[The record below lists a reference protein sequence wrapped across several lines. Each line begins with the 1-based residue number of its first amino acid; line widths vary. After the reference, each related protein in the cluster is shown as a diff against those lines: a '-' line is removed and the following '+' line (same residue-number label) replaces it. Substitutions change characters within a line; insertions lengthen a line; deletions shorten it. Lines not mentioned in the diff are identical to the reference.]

1 MTNLSSLSKV
11 QYANIASIILFIVAL
26 VLEMV
31 LYGWSWV
38 RLLNFFNF
46 ALAWFVF
53 INIRKAQET
62 IHEVAAV
69 IKSAEKGDLENR
81 ITHITDQG
89 ELNDLCWNTNNMLDQ
104 TEVFIREIRA
114 SVEASSRDEFH
125 RRILVQGLQGEFKE
139 ASAFVNKAID
149 AMHSNYL
156 HVQKSI
162 LNSALGK
169 IGSGVGGGLEVIQH
183 DLQNTI
189 LRLHKITEI
198 SQATSD
204 NSSQTVSELEEIIS
218 KLSRLIELVQ
228 TSADAIHSL
237 NEKTSE
243 ISSVVNLIKD
253 IADQTN
259 LLALN
264 AAIEAARAGEHGR
277 GFAVVADEVRKLA
290 ERTQKATGEIA
301 IAVQTLQQDTTEI
314 YSNSE
319 DMNEIANE
327 SSHSIESFRQTL
339 YTFNRDAQSTAI
351 QATAIENTTFVT
363 LAKIDHIIFKSN
375 AYKSI
380 VNGVAETEFADHHNC
395 RLGKWYDGGIGH
407 DRFGHLGSFKP
418 MEKPHEVVHKM
429 VHTNMVFIE
438 GEDRSIEHQEEVLN
452 NFKTMEEASHEL
464 FGLLDNL
471 IKESED
477 DLMKRANLA

>member
-11 QYANIASIILFIVAL
+11 QYANIISIVLFVIALIVETAMDGWNWIRILNI
-26 VLEMV
+26 
-31 LYGWSWV
+31 
-38 RLLNFFNF
+38 FNF

-53 INIRKAQET
+53 INIRRAQKT

-69 IKSAEKGDLENR
+69 IKGAEVGHLENR
-81 ITHITDQG
+81 ITHITDYG

-114 SVEASSRDEFH
+114 SIEASSRDEYY
-125 RRILVQGLQGEFKE
+125 RRINVQGLQGEFKE

-149 AMHSNYL
+149 AMHTTYK
-156 HVQKSI
+156 HIQKSI
-162 LNSALGK
+162 LNSSLGK
-169 IGSGVGGGLEVIQH
+169 IGSGVGGGMEVIQQ

-189 LRLHKITEI
+189 LRLHKITEL
-198 SQATSD
+198 SQTTSQ
-204 NSSQTVSELEEIIS
+204 NSSETVNELEEIVVR
-218 KLSRLIELVQ
+218 LNRLIELVQ
-228 TSADAIHSL
+228 ISADAIHSL

-301 IAVQTLQQDTTEI
+301 IAVQTLQQETTEI
-314 YSNSE
+314 HSNSE
-319 DMNEIANE
+319 DMNEIASE
-327 SSHSIESFRQTL
+327 SSQSIESFRHTL
-339 YTFNRDAQSTAI
+339 YTFNKDAQSTAV

-363 LAKIDHIIFKSN
+363 LAKIDHIMFKSN
-375 AYKSI
+375 AYKSL
-380 VNGVAETEFADHHNC
+380 VNGQPEATFSDHHNC
-395 RLGKWYDGGIGH
+395 RLGKWYESGAGKE
-407 DRFGHLGSFKP
+407 RFSTYPSYKEI
-418 MEKPHEVVHKM
+418 EKPHEAVHKA
-429 VHTNMVFIE
+429 VHHNLQYIDK
-438 GEDRSIEHQEEVLN
+438 EDRSVEHKEEIIK
-452 NFKTMEEASHEL
+452 NFENMEAASLTL
-464 FGLLDNL
+464 FSLMDNL
-471 IKESED
+471 IKESEQ
-477 DLMKRANLA
+477 NLLTTHKG

>member
-11 QYANIASIILFIVAL
+11 QYANIASIALFVVAL
-26 VLEMV
+26 IIEVIE
-31 LYGWSWV
+31 YGWSWI
-38 RLLNFFNF
+38 RLLNIVNF

-53 INIRKAQET
+53 INIRKAQAT

-69 IKSAEKGDLENR
+69 IKGAEKGQLENR
-81 ITHITDQG
+81 ITHISDHG
-89 ELNDLCWNTNNMLDQ
+89 ELRDLCWNTNNMLDQ

-114 SVEASSRDEFH
+114 SVEAASHDEFH
-125 RRILVQGLQGEFKE
+125 RRVLTHGLHGEFKE
-139 ASAFVNKAID
+139 ASNFANKAINS
-149 AMHSNYL
+149 MHSNYL
-156 HVQKSI
+156 HIQKSV

-169 IGSGVGGGLEVIQH
+169 VGSGVGGGLEVIQV

-198 SQATSD
+198 SQMTSK
-204 NSSQTVSELEEIIS
+204 NSSLTVSELEEIIN
-218 KLSRLIELVQ
+218 KLNRLIELVQ
-228 TSADAIHSL
+228 TSADAINAL

-301 IAVQTLQQDTTEI
+301 IAVQTLQQETTEI
-314 YSNSE
+314 HSNSE
-319 DMNEIANE
+319 DMNEIAND
-327 SSHSIESFRQTL
+327 SSQAIESFRQTL
-339 YTFNRDAQSTAI
+339 HVFNKDAQSTAV
-351 QATAIENTTFVT
+351 QATAIENTTFIT
-363 LAKIDHIIFKSN
+363 LAKIDHIMFKSN

-380 VNGVAETEFADHHNC
+380 VNGKIESPFATHHEC

-407 DRFGHLGSFKP
+407 DRFSHLASFKP
-418 MEKPHEVVHKM
+418 IEKPHET
-429 VHTNMVFIE
+429 VHTRVHDNLKFIE
-438 GEDRSIEHQEEVLN
+438 KEDNSILHQEEILS
-452 NFKTMEEASHEL
+452 NFTVMEEASQTL
-464 FGLLDNL
+464 FTLMDNL
-471 IKESED
+471 IKESEE
-477 DLMKRANLA
+477 DLMRRNA